1 MDSTTLFTELLQ
13 HSISP
18 IALISGV
25 GLILLS
31 VSNRLGRTI
40 DRSRALAVELERGD
54 AYITESLREKKVEQL
69 EVLYTRSKYLRNSI
83 SGISLSILAS
93 SLLVPVLILNFVF
106 SMNIQ
111 IVGTIM
117 FIVSITGIIF
127 SAIFLFLDVRLTLKA
142 LEKEAGQFIDIRK

>member
-1 MDSTTLFTELLQ
+1 MDSNTLFTELLK

-40 DRSRALAVELERGD
+40 DRSRAIAAELERGD
-54 AYITESLREKKVEQL
+54 EYITRSLHEKKVEQL
-69 EVLYTRSKYLRNSI
+69 KILYTRSAYLRNSI

-93 SLLVPVLILNFVF
+93 SLLIPILILNFIF
-106 SMNIQ
+106 SINIQ
-111 IVGTIM
+111 ILGTVM
-117 FIVSITGIIF
+117 FIISITGIIF
-127 SAIFLFLDVRLTLKA
+127 SAVFLFLDVRLTLRA
-142 LEKEAGQFIDIRK
+142 LEEETGQFIDFKN